1 MVLRRN
7 KKNRKNLGRR
17 TWAVGNKK
25 NNRGAGS
32 RGGTGKAG
40 RKHKWTHIV
49 KYQKDRIGKPGFT
62 RWHATKLEVID
73 LDSVSLKAEH
83 SKEDKPVIELK
94 GYKVLSNG
102 VLVKP
107 VSIKAE
113 AFSKKAIEKI
123 KSAGGE
129 AITL

>member
-1 MVLRRN
+1 MVLRRV

-17 TWAVGNKK
+17 TWAAGNKK

-40 RKHKWTHIV
+40 RKHKWTRMV
-49 KYQKDRIGKPGFT
+49 KYEKDRIGKPGFT
-62 RWHATKLEVID
+62 RWGSTKLSVIN
-73 LDSVSLKAEH
+73 LDMLSKKAEL
-83 SKEDKPVIELK
+83 SKEAKPLLEFK

-102 VLVKP
+102 VLTKP
-107 VSIKAE
+107 ALIKAD

-129 AITL
+129 AVSL

>member
-1 MVLRRN
+1 MVLRRV

-40 RKHKWTHIV
+40 RKHKWTRIV
-49 KYQKDRIGKPGFT
+49 KYEKDRIGKPGFT
-62 RWHATKLEVID
+62 RWHSTKLDVID
-73 LDSVSLKAEH
+73 LDALSQKVEQ
-83 SKEDKPVIELK
+83 SKENKPVITLK

-102 VLVKP
+102 ILTKP
-107 VSIKAE
+107 ASIKAD
-113 AFSKKAIEKI
+113 AFSKKALEKI
-123 KSAGGE
+123 TSAGGE